1 MCPPMAWP
9 SGFTGGASLV
19 SASLVG
25 YGGCMVRLRPGA
37 PPAGTGVHT
46 ARPDASGTAP
56 AVVEALPPAD
66 RYELEDAYPIE

>member
-1 MCPPMAWP
+1 
-9 SGFTGGASLV
+9 
-19 SASLVG
+19 
-25 YGGCMVRLRPGA
+25 MVRLRPGA

-46 ARPDASGTAP
+46 ARPDASGTAL